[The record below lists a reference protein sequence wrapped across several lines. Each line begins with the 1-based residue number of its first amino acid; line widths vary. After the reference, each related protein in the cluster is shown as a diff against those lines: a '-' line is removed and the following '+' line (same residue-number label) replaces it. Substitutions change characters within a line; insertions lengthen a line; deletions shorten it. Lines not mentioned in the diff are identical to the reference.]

1 LSFGQSLTNIILFLD
16 GCGGAKV
23 SKASMWGANKMA
35 QNPIGGRFLIC
46 QPLLQP
52 SPASVVASLL
62 DILHALDSKQFSKTL
77 EI

>member
-1 LSFGQSLTNIILFLD
+1 
-16 GCGGAKV
+16 
-23 SKASMWGANKMA
+23 MWGANKMA

-52 SPASVVASLL
+52 SPASVVASFL
-62 DILHALDSKQFSKTL
+62 DILHALDSKQFSKKL